1 MYPKDL
7 VIGAISLV
15 STFILF
21 EVAQSR
27 KPRVAKIKRR
37 YPFLLPASVF
47 GLAVLIIYALG
58 SILVFL
64 WGVTMPLAGRCINA
78 PI

>member
-7 VIGAISLV
+7 MIGAISLV

-21 EVAQSR
+21 GVAQSR
-27 KPRVAKIKRR
+27 EPRVAKIKRQ
-37 YPFLLPASVF
+37 YPSMVPASVL

-64 WGVTMPLAGRCINA
+64 WGVTMPLAGR
-78 PI
+78 